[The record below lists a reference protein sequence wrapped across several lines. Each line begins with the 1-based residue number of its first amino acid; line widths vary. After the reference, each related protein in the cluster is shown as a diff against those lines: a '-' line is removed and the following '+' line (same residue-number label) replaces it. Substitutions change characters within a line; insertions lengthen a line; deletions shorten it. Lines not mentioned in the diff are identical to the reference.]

1 MQSGNVGNLLRRV
14 PLSDGTMQNGR
25 SCFRS
30 LDDEHYGKLCPN
42 SKICGKNGCQEI
54 HHRLLHQHNRRTEP
68 SSGNAKDHTAPKL
81 STQAKENHV
90 QIGVHSRKI
99 QLLLSRR
106 EGAATPTANYHDDT
120 EQLQGRL
127 HSSPNCTNHF
137 KKW

>member
-68 SSGNAKDHTAPKL
+68 SSGNAKDHTAPKHVDAGQGEPRADRGTL
-81 STQAKENHV
+81 EHSLVNH
-90 QIGVHSRKI
+90 R
-99 QLLLSRR
+99 
-106 EGAATPTANYHDDT
+106 TAVV
-120 EQLQGRL
+120 
-127 HSSPNCTNHF
+127 
-137 KKW
+137 